1 MVWPKVILSSL
12 VVFLAPQFREQAVYT
27 LLMKRGRLEPVLVRK
42 MSFFKGL
49 RLLGGCAAF
58 VLIGY
63 CSSSVS
69 LEVGE
74 RAPNFKLAVLS
85 DNSKQDKEIGSIGSD
100 EKGAYRLVELQD
112 FVGGMV
118 YVDFWASYCLP
129 CRESF
134 PLLSE
139 LRDRFDQRTFE
150 VIAVSNDFDPKDAK
164 RFTERYKV
172 SFPVLSDPSGYVAK
186 TYGVEALPMGFLI
199 DEKGIIQKVHEGFQ
213 TQDIHDILAAGLEF
227 SSHLD

>member
-1 MVWPKVILSSL
+1 M
-12 VVFLAPQFREQAVYT
+12 
-27 LLMKRGRLEPVLVRK
+27 
-42 MSFFKGL
+42 
-49 RLLGGCAAF
+49 
-58 VLIGY
+58 
-63 CSSSVS
+63 
-69 LEVGE
+69 
-74 RAPNFKLAVLS
+74 
-85 DNSKQDKEIGSIGSD
+85 
-100 EKGAYRLVELQD
+100 
-112 FVGGMV
+112 

-213 TQDIHDILAAGLEF
+213 TEDIHDILAAVLEF

>member
-58 VLIGY
+58 LLIGY

-85 DNSKQDKEIGSIGSD
+85 DNSRQDKEIGSIGSD

-213 TQDIHDILAAGLEF
+213 TEDIHDILAAVLEF

>member
-1 MVWPKVILSSL
+1 
-12 VVFLAPQFREQAVYT
+12 
-27 LLMKRGRLEPVLVRK
+27 MKRGRLEPVLVRK

-49 RLLGGCAAF
+49 RLLVGGCAAF

-85 DNSKQDKEIGSIGSD
+85 DNSRQDKEIGSLGSD

-139 LRDRFDQRTFE
+139 LRDRFDRRTFE

-213 TQDIHDILAAGLEF
+213 TEDIHDILATVLEF

>member
-1 MVWPKVILSSL
+1 
-12 VVFLAPQFREQAVYT
+12 
-27 LLMKRGRLEPVLVRK
+27 MKRGGLEPVLVRK

-58 VLIGY
+58 LLIGY

-85 DNSKQDKEIGSIGSD
+85 DNSRQDKEIGSLGSD

-139 LRDRFDQRTFE
+139 LRDRFDRRTFE

-213 TQDIHDILAAGLEF
+213 TEDIHDILATVLEF